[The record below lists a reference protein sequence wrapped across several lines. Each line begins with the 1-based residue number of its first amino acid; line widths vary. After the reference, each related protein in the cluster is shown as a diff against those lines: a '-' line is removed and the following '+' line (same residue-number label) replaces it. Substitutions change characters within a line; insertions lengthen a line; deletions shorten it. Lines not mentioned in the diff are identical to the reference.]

1 MTVCLHCGQE
11 LGEGA
16 QTGTMTAGDG
26 TGPFCC
32 TGCAAAY
39 DLVRGLGLERYYERR
54 SVDPTARPLRPDDA
68 PAADYEPHARAE
80 ADGSRSLHLMVDG
93 MQCAACVWLI
103 ESALSRRPG
112 VGHARMNMTT
122 RRLTVRWDPKTTDA
136 NAVVGTVAQLG
147 YRAVPFDPDRLG
159 GAQAKSEK
167 ELLRAMAVAGFAVG
181 NVMLLSVSVWAG
193 HSQGMGTA
201 TRDLMHWISALVCMP
216 AIAYAL
222 RPFARS
228 GLSALRHGR
237 TNMDVPIT
245 IGVLLATGMSLFE
258 TIHSG
263 EHAYF
268 DGAVMLL
275 FFLLIGRYLDQRA
288 RGRAR
293 SAAEQLLGLR
303 ANAVTVLND
312 DGTSAVVAPEQ
323 VVPGTTILV
332 AAGERIPVDGRVSD
346 GVSDLD
352 TGLITGETVPGTARP
367 GDQVFAG
374 TLNLTAPLR
383 LTVTA
388 VGEGTLLAEIV
399 RLMEVAEQGRAK
411 YVAIA
416 DRVSRL
422 YAPVVHLAALST
434 FAAWTLLGGVV
445 WQDALMNA
453 IAVLIITCP
462 CALALAVPVVQV
474 IASGRLMRQGTLL
487 KSPTA
492 LERLAAI
499 DTVVFDKTG
508 TMTEGRPVPQLDGLA
523 AGGLPA
529 DDLALAASLAA
540 ASRHPL
546 ARALAAAAPDVPVAM
561 GVREIAGAG
570 LSLQTADG
578 EVRLGS
584 RRFTGAPLKA
594 EDAAGPELW
603 LARPGEEPRRIVFLD
618 APRPDAAA
626 VVAALK
632 ARGLEVKLL
641 SGDRKGAVAVVAERL
656 GITDWRAEQTPADK
670 TAALAE
676 LAARGR
682 SVLMVGDGLN
692 DAPALAAAA
701 VSMSPSTAVDVS
713 QTAADVVFQGRLL
726 RPIVET
732 VEVARRS
739 GRLVRQNF
747 GIALVYN
754 LCAVPLAMGGMLTP
768 LLAALAM
775 SSSSLIV
782 ILNALRLARG
792 AVVKDLPARD
802 IAVRELPGKESGD
815 GRASLSDR
823 DRAQPGRSGAGG
835 LSVGAEIRPV

>member
-11 LGEGA
+11 LGAGIGGEAAHALASTDGA
-16 QTGTMTAGDG
+16 D
-26 TGPFCC
+26 PFCC

-54 SVDPTARPLRPDDA
+54 SVDPTARPLRPDDG
-68 PAADYEPHARAE
+68 PAVDYEPHARAE
-80 ADGSRSLHLMVDG
+80 ADGSRCLHLMVDG

-103 ESALSRRPG
+103 ESALNRQAG
-112 VGHARMNMTT
+112 VAQARMNMTT
-122 RRLTVRWDPKTTDA
+122 RRLTVRWDPQATDA
-136 NAVVGTVAQLG
+136 NAVAGTIAQLG
-147 YRAVPFDPDRLG
+147 YRAVPFDPERLG
-159 GAQAKSEK
+159 GAQAKGEK
-167 ELLRAMAVAGFAVG
+167 ELLRAMAVAGFAMG

-193 HSQGMGTA
+193 HSQGMGVA
-201 TRDLMHWISALVCMP
+201 TRDLMHWVSALICMP
-216 AIAYAL
+216 AVAYAL

-228 GLSALRHGR
+228 AIGALRHGR

-275 FFLLIGRYLDQRA
+275 FFLLVGRYLDQRA

-303 ANAVTVLND
+303 ANAVTILRD
-312 DGTSAVVAPEQ
+312 DGTSAVLAPEQ
-323 VVPGTTILV
+323 VVPGQTVLV

-374 TLNLTAPLR
+374 MLNLTAPLR
-383 LTVTA
+383 LTVGA

-399 RLMEVAEQGRAK
+399 RLMEVAEQGRAR
-411 YVAIA
+411 YVAVA

-434 FAAWTLLGGVV
+434 FAAWMLLGGAV

-492 LERLAAI
+492 LERLAEI

-508 TMTEGRPVPQLDGLA
+508 TLTEGRPVPQLDGLA
-523 AGGLPA
+523 GE
-529 DDLALAASLAA
+529 DLVLAASLAG

-546 ARALAAAAPDVPVAM
+546 ARALAAAAPGVPVAA
-561 GVREIAGAG
+561 GVREVPGAG
-570 LSLQTADG
+570 LLLETPDG

-584 RRFTGAPLKA
+584 RRFTGAPA
-594 EDAAGPELW
+594 DAADAAGPELW
-603 LARPGEEPRRIVFLD
+603 LARPGEEPCRILFLD

-626 VVAALK
+626 VVAALT
-632 ARGLEVKLL
+632 ARGLQVRLL
-641 SGDRKGAVAVVAERL
+641 SGDRRGAVAAVAERL
-656 GITDWRAEQTPADK
+656 GIADWRAEQTPADK
-670 TAALAE
+670 TAALAD
-676 LAARGR
+676 LAAQGR
-682 SVLMVGDGLN
+682 RVLMVGDGLN

-713 QTAADVVFQGRLL
+713 QTVADVVFQGRLL
-726 RPIVET
+726 RPIVEAI
-732 VEVARRS
+732 EVARRS

-747 GIALVYN
+747 AIALVYN

-775 SSSSLIV
+775 SSSSLVV

-792 AVVKDLPARD
+792 ALVMDLP
-802 IAVRELPGKESGD
+802 LKETGD

-823 DRAQPGRSGAGG
+823 DRPQPGRVGAGS

>member
-16 QTGTMTAGDG
+16 QNGTTTAGAMTAGDG
-26 TGPFCC
+26 AGPFCC

-54 SVDPTARPLRPDDA
+54 SVDPTARPLRPDET
-68 PAADYEPHARAE
+68 PAADYEPHARE
-80 ADGSRSLHLMVDG
+80 ESDGSRSLHLMVDG

-103 ESALSRRPG
+103 ESALSRQPG
-112 VGHARMNMTT
+112 IGQARMNMTT
-122 RRLTVRWDPKTTDA
+122 RRLTVRWDPKETDA

-147 YRAVPFDPDRLG
+147 YRAVPFDPERLG

-167 ELLRAMAVAGFAVG
+167 ELLRAMAVAGFAMG

-193 HSQGMGTA
+193 HSQGMGSA

-228 GLSALRHGR
+228 ALSALSHGR

-303 ANAVTVLND
+303 ANAVTILNA

-323 VVPGTTILV
+323 VGPGSTILV

-352 TGLITGETVPGTARP
+352 TALITGETVPGTARP

-422 YAPVVHLAALST
+422 YAPVVHLTALTT
-434 FAAWTLLGGVV
+434 FAAWMLLGGVV

-508 TMTEGRPVPQLDGLA
+508 TLTEGRPVPQLDGLA
-523 AGGLPA
+523 AE
-529 DDLALAASLAA
+529 DLALAASLAA

-546 ARALAAAAPDVPVAM
+546 ARALAAVAPEVPVAA

-584 RRFTGAPLKA
+584 RRFTGAPLEA

-626 VVAALK
+626 VVTALK
-632 ARGLEVKLL
+632 ARGMEVKLL
-641 SGDRKGAVAVVAERL
+641 SGDRRGAVAAVAERL
-656 GITDWRAEQTPADK
+656 GIADWRAEQTPADK

-676 LAARGR
+676 LTAQGR
-682 SVLMVGDGLN
+682 TVLMVGDGLN

-739 GRLVRQNF
+739 GRLVKQNF

-754 LCAVPLAMGGMLTP
+754 LCAVPLAMGGLLTP

-792 AVVKDLPARD
+792 AVVKDLPVRD
-802 IAVRELPGKESGD
+802 IAAREASGKDSGD

-823 DRAQPGRSGAGG
+823 DRAEPGRSGAGG
-835 LSVGAEIRPV
+835 LSVGA